1 LQSNKVLLTGSG
13 GIGGVNFAR
22 ALNFGAKLTK
32 SDLFIVGTDFNDYY
46 IKLPKVDASAKTPRH
61 SDPYFVERLKE
72 LIGKY
77 KIDFLHPNPS
87 SEAKVV
93 AQHLREFKRLGIKTF
108 LPKVESISPSKEFIW
123 KCMRDHN
130 VPVPDAFFVS
140 NNEDIKA
147 AFKKMGTPL
156 WIRANEGAGAR
167 LSLKVASPKEAELWI
182 DLNLMQGRVHSMK
195 DFVLQEYF
203 GGRDI
208 AFDSLWFEGKL
219 ISSST
224 RVRLEYPMK
233 HISLTGLTG
242 TPSVARIIHE
252 EKLTKLG
259 IESVKALDRKPHGFY
274 STDIK
279 EDDAGNAAITEVD
292 GKWHTT
298 ASLWGYALAKIRL
311 DNTFNVAF
319 TYLLLGLGQKS
330 PEEYDSRQD
339 LFPEGFTMTR
349 QMDSGVV
356 LSDRENKRS
365 WHIL

>member
-1 LQSNKVLLTGSG
+1 MQSNRVLLTGSG

-22 ALNFGAKLTK
+22 ALNFGAKLNK
-32 SDLFIVGTDFNDYY
+32 LDLFILGTDFNDYY
-46 IKLPKVDASAKTPRH
+46 IKLPKLDAAEKTPRH
-61 SDPYFVERLKE
+61 SDPYFVGRLKE
-72 LIGKY
+72 LIRKY
-77 KIDFLHPNPS
+77 KIDFVHPNPS

-93 AQHLREFKRLGIKTF
+93 AEHLLEFKRLGTKTF

-123 KCMRDHN
+123 KCMRDHD
-130 VPVPDAFFVS
+130 VPVPDAYFLS
-140 NNEDIKA
+140 NHEDIKA
-147 AFKKMGTPL
+147 AFKMMGTPL
-156 WIRANEGAGAR
+156 WIRAKEGAGAR

-182 DLNLMQGRVHSMK
+182 SLNLIQGRVRSMK

-208 AFDSLWFEGKL
+208 AFDSLWFDGKL

-279 EDDAGNAAITEVD
+279 EDDSGNSAITEVD

-298 ASLWGYALAKIRL
+298 ASLWGYALAKVRQ
-311 DNTFNVAF
+311 DNSFNIAF
-319 TYLLLGLGQKS
+319 TYLQLGLGQKS
-330 PEEYDSRQD
+330 PKEYGTHQD
-339 LFPEGFTMTR
+339 LYPEGFTMIR

-356 LSDRENKRS
+356 LSDQENRRS
-365 WHIL
+365 WQIL